1 MVTQESCWRQV
12 LLLPPSPR
20 CRLGRTPG
28 HTSSAVTSTGSA
40 NCKLTGHRQMR
51 SDKGPSAQAQPPAVR
66 AKQPRGVRSRQRR
79 EGGLG
84 SRGGRGGECTQER
97 EFHSDAWYL
106 LGGNSTLQEQ
116 WAGVCAL
123 SCLGLKRNSPSAEK
137 NSRGGIQSL

>member
-1 MVTQESCWRQV
+1 M
-12 LLLPPSPR
+12 L
-20 CRLGRTPG
+20 
-28 HTSSAVTSTGSA
+28 ATGSTVA
-40 NCKLTGHRQMR
+40 SFYKTPPWQDTRAHFIRSDRPQVGLTASSRHRQMR
-51 SDKGPSAQAQPPAVR
+51 SDKGPSAQAQCTAVR
-66 AKQPRGVRSRQRR
+66 AKQPRGVLSGRR
-79 EGGLG
+79 LAGGLG

-123 SCLGLKRNSPSAEK
+123 SCLGLKRNSPSAER